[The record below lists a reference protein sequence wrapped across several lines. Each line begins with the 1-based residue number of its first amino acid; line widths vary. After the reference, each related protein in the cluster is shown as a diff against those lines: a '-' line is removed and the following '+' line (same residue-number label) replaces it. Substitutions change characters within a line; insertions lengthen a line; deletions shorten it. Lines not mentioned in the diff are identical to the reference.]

1 MPSQNRLE
9 KYAALAVELGAN
21 VQKDQSVVIRTATDS
36 LELAREIQ
44 KKAYQ
49 VGAKRVRLDITDA
62 HASRI
67 GLDYMDVDTLKE
79 VPEWFVSKYQ
89 LDVDQGACLI
99 SITSP
104 IPEINKGVSPDKM
117 QQSAMAMMQKL
128 AFFREHT
135 MGNRTQWTIVAASNP
150 AWATKIFPGLEASEA
165 TEKLWEAI
173 FDATRVYEDQDPIA
187 LWNEHNKTLAAHNK
201 VLNDLQFKHLH
212 FKNQMGTDL
221 IVELVQNHVW
231 AGGQEKTTQGVL
243 FNPNIPTEESFTM
256 PFKPGTRGRVYASKP
271 LDYQGNLI
279 DGFWL
284 EFKDGKVVDFDAK
297 EAKSSLE
304 NLLNFDEG
312 ARYIGEIALIQHDS
326 PIQNTGLLFYNT
338 LFDENASC
346 HMALGRAYPMNVK
359 GGTSM
364 SQDQLD
370 AVGANNSMTHVDFM
384 FGTEDLDVIGVTHDG
399 EEVPVMLKGNFVI

>member
-67 GLDYMDVDTLKE
+67 GLDYMEVETLKE

-150 AWATKIFPGLEASEA
+150 AWATKIFPGLEGSEA

-173 FDATRVYEDQDPIA
+173 FDATRVYENQDPVA

-212 FKNQMGTDL
+212 FKNQLGTDL
-221 IVELVQNHVW
+221 IVELVNNHVW
-231 AGGQEKTTQGVL
+231 AGGQEKTTQGVF

-284 EFKDGKVVDFDAK
+284 EFKEGKVVDFDAK

-346 HMALGRAYPMNVK
+346 HMALGRAYPMNVQ

-370 AVGANNSMTHVDFM
+370 AAGANNSMTHVDFM
-384 FGTEDLDVIGVTHDG
+384 FGTEDLDVIGVTHEG
-399 EEVPVMLKGNFVI
+399 QEVPVMLKGNFVI